1 MALPEV
7 TTHQDRLLTV
17 NVNEVGC
24 LPTEMPGVTI
34 TPLFLDRENGVWVL
48 YGKFEPG
55 TVLPTHFHTGT
66 VHFYTTKGAWNYLE
80 YPQDPQTAG
89 SYLYEPGG
97 SIHTFSVPADAT
109 EAAEGV
115 MVVYGANINFVNGE
129 YHSIMDA
136 GAIEAAVLGAV
147 KAGAI
152 PMPKYIRP
160 KGGAEFSTL

>member
-97 SIHTFSVPADAT
+97 SIHTFSVPADAK
-109 EAAEGV
+109 GL
-115 MVVYGANINFVNGE
+115 NGE